1 MTDIVIISLCSLSLL
16 LCIVLLFR
24 LIRQNSAL
32 KQLSEQNKSLSSSV
46 GDMQC
51 SLTEL
56 SIRSDA
62 AFSALSAAEGRQLQS
77 IDNMRSAMEANL
89 ERIRYSVDEKL
100 QESLSASVNRSFR
113 QVSLQL
119 EQVFKGLGE
128 MQSIASGVGDLK
140 KVLSNVK
147 TRGILGE
154 LQLGAILSQL
164 LSPEQYEENVTVEP
178 HGRYQVEFA
187 IKLPGEGGTVWLPVD
202 AKFHSD
208 AFSGLTDAYEEGDRL
223 KIEQARALLCSRVK
237 SSAKDIRDKYIRPPY
252 TTDFAVLFVPVEGMY
267 AELVRGGL
275 LEELQRDYRVT
286 IAGPTTM
293 GVLLNSLQMGFRSLA
308 VQKRSTEVWQV
319 LAQAKE
325 EFTKFGTVLAQAQ
338 TRISQA
344 GDELDK
350 LVGVRTRQIQRVL
363 KDVQQISSPE
373 DQKNVIDQ

>member
-1 MTDIVIISLCSLSLL
+1 MQYISIIIAGVSLL
-16 LCIVLLFR
+16 LTVYLVFR
-24 LIRQNSAL
+24 LI
-32 KQLSEQNKSLSSSV
+32 KQETAVSRLSEQNKSLSSSCAE
-46 GDMQC
+46 MHRE
-51 SLTEL
+51 LREL
-56 SIRSDA
+56 SIRSDSAFTSLA
-62 AFSALSAAEGRQLQS
+62 ASEARQLQAM
-77 IDNMRSAMEANL
+77 DNMRAAMDANL

-128 MQSIASGVGDLK
+128 MQNIASGVGDLK

-154 LQLGAILSQL
+154 LQLGAILAQL
-164 LSPEQYEENVTVEP
+164 LSPEQYCENISVEP
-178 HGRYQVEFA
+178 GSRNQVEFA
-187 IKLPGEGGTVWLPVD
+187 VRLPGENGAVLLPID

-208 AFSGLTDAYEEGDRL
+208 AFAGLMDAYDTGDRNA
-223 KIEQARALLCSRVK
+223 IDQARSLLCARVK
-237 SSAKDIRDKYIRPPY
+237 ASARDIRDKYIRPPY

-308 VQKRSTEVWQV
+308 VQKRSTEVWNV
-319 LAQAKE
+319 LAQARE
-325 EFTKFGTVLAQAQ
+325 EFSKFGTALAQAQ
-338 TRISQA
+338 TRITQA

-350 LVGVRTRQIQRVL
+350 LVGVRTRQIQRIL
-363 KDVQQISSPE
+363 KDVQQIE
-373 DQKNVIDQ
+373 TAEVKNDTSDE

>member
-1 MTDIVIISLCSLSLL
+1 M
-16 LCIVLLFR
+16 
-24 LIRQNSAL
+24 
-32 KQLSEQNKSLSSSV
+32 
-46 GDMQC
+46 
-51 SLTEL
+51 
-56 SIRSDA
+56 
-62 AFSALSAAEGRQLQS
+62 
-77 IDNMRSAMEANL
+77 
-89 ERIRYSVDEKL
+89 
-100 QESLSASVNRSFR
+100 
-113 QVSLQL
+113 
-119 EQVFKGLGE
+119 
-128 MQSIASGVGDLK
+128 
-140 KVLSNVK
+140 
-147 TRGILGE
+147 
-154 LQLGAILSQL
+154 
-164 LSPEQYEENVTVEP
+164 
-178 HGRYQVEFA
+178 
-187 IKLPGEGGTVWLPVD
+187 
-202 AKFHSD
+202 
-208 AFSGLTDAYEEGDRL
+208 
-223 KIEQARALLCSRVK
+223 
-237 SSAKDIRDKYIRPPY
+237 
-252 TTDFAVLFVPVEGMY
+252 LFVPVEGMY